1 MLRFIILKKLA
12 SEERKLGESVDY
24 VRHIVRTSLSAFLRF
39 AKIFSIAT
47 YRKALPIDAKRVAE
61 IVASRD
67 EDCGTCVQIGINLAK
82 ADGVSAEVLV
92 AVVDRTPDELSAHLR
107 DVYLFTEAVVTSD
120 SAADELRS
128 RIESH
133 YGQAG
138 LVELSLSIASSR
150 FFPIVKRS
158 LGYATS
164 CELVTLKV

>member
-1 MLRFIILKKLA
+1 MLRFIIFKKLA

-82 ADGVSAEVLV
+82 ADGVSSEILT
-92 AVVDRTPDELSAHLR
+92 AVINRTPDELPPPLR
-107 DVYLFTEAVVTSD
+107 DVVLFTEAVVTSD
-120 SAADELRS
+120 PAANELRS
-128 RIESH
+128 RVEGH

-138 LVELSLSIASSR
+138 LVELALAIASSR

-164 CELVTLKV
+164 CELVAFKV

>member
-1 MLRFIILKKLA
+1 MLRFIIFKKLA

-82 ADGVSAEVLV
+82 ADGVSVDVLT
-92 AVVDRTPDELSAHLR
+92 AVVDREPDKLSPQLR
-107 DVYLFTEAVVTSD
+107 DVVLFTEAVVTSS
-120 SAADELRS
+120 SAVDELRVKV
-128 RIESH
+128 EGH
-133 YGQAG
+133 YGAAG
-138 LVELSLSIASSR
+138 LVELSLAIATSR

-164 CELVTLKV
+164 CELVTLEV